1 MDLQGL
7 VAVLWRRKW
16 ILIIVPFLAVCVAF
30 AVRFLGEWKYVST
43 AQLATGLTVSDE
55 LLKEDGGLN
64 PYEVQVTFNN
74 LTEIMRSR
82 SVIGQVSYRLMMH
95 DLADSSASF
104 RKFDKGKL
112 GKNYLPGMEAQFPKL
127 RAVLQ
132 KKIDSLTLLS
142 NADPSQKTLQTL
154 IDSYGYDYESLLK
167 NLQSYRLN
175 QSDFIEVT
183 YTSENAALSA
193 FVVNHLCSEFIRY
206 YTNARQSSSSVSFES
221 LETIAQQ
228 RKKHLDDKMEELK
241 NFKTSNNLNTG
252 AGADQKAE
260 QIKDYED
267 QIAEAQQK
275 IRGLELTL
283 ANLNVRIENA
293 EISSGLKPNDH
304 IITLRKQINAMNDRY
319 VQGNQTNSALLD
331 SLTGLRRLLDDAMA
345 KASTTPKVTSAEL
358 NALKNKREE
367 TRVELEIARE
377 NLSSLDRI
385 YSSLR
390 YNMKD
395 IANNQAL
402 LDAMEKEVE
411 VASKEHLDAQ
421 DRLNDARE
429 KLMTDRVSIKQ
440 VLVAE
445 PAEKAQSRKT
455 LIFMLFSGVL
465 SFSLCAF
472 VIVAI
477 ELTDSRIKTAAR
489 FKQKTRLK
497 LAGNLPLIQGKE
509 QEQDWNS
516 IFAANGKNLGASE
529 EIRKIRFEIVN
540 QKAKVLMV
548 SSLKTQ
554 QGKSFFIVALA
565 YSLSLIRKRTLIID
579 TNLRNNSLTR
589 MLLADP
595 NLKLL
600 IENFAKN
607 TKLLR
612 GAGGNGNG
620 NGHAGDEQ
628 LNETQPIDSNLVS
641 RTTNELIDIIG
652 NKKSQGSPSEIL
664 PGADFK
670 VLIDWLKVEYDFII
684 LEGPAL
690 NSYSDTKELTRYVD
704 MVVPVFS
711 ADAVID
717 GKDTESLNYLKSLQE
732 KLGPAVL
739 NRVQEN
745 VQ

>member
-30 AVRFLGEWKYVST
+30 AVRFYGEWKYVST
-43 AQLATGLTVSDE
+43 AQIATGLTVSDE
-55 LLKEDGGLN
+55 LLEKNGLN

-82 SVIGQVSYRLMMH
+82 SVIGQVSYRLLLH
-95 DLADSSASF
+95 DLADSTSSF
-104 RKFDKGKL
+104 RKFDKNKL
-112 GKNYLPGMEAQFPKL
+112 GKNYTPGMEAQFPRMKAIL
-127 RAVLQ
+127 KNR
-132 KKIDSLTLLS
+132 IDSLVLLNTS
-142 NADPSQKTLQTL
+142 DPTQRMVQGL
-154 IDSYGYDYESLLK
+154 IDSYGYDYESILK
-167 NLQSYRLN
+167 NLQNYRLN
-175 QSDFIEVT
+175 QSDFIEVS
-183 YTSENAALSA
+183 YSSENAGLSA
-193 FVVNHLCSEFIRY
+193 FVVNQLCSEFIRY
-206 YTNARQSSSSVSFES
+206 YTNARQSSSSVSLES
-221 LETIAQQ
+221 LEAIASQ
-228 RKKHLDDKMEELK
+228 RKKHLDEKMDNLK
-241 NFKTSNNLNTG
+241 NFKTSKDLNTG
-252 AGADQKAE
+252 ADADVKAE

-267 QIAEAQQK
+267 QIAEQQQK

-304 IITLRKQINAMNDRY
+304 IIALRKQINAMNDRY
-319 VQGNQTNSALLD
+319 VQGNQSNANLLD
-331 SLTGLRRLLDDAMA
+331 SLTRLRRLLDDAMQ
-345 KASTTPKVTSAEL
+345 KASQNPKVTSAEL
-358 NALKNKREE
+358 GALKNKREE
-367 TRVELEIARE
+367 TRVELEIGRE
-377 NLSSLDRI
+377 NLSSLNRI

-395 IANNQAL
+395 ITNNQAL
-402 LDAMEKEVE
+402 VDAMEKEVE

-421 DRLNDARE
+421 DRLNEARE

-465 SFSLCAF
+465 SFALCAF

-509 QEQDWNS
+509 QEQDWNA
-516 IFAANGKNLGASE
+516 IFQATGKQLGASE

-548 SSLKTQ
+548 TSLKNQ

-607 TKLLR
+607 TKLLK
-612 GAGGNGNG
+612 GAGNNGNG
-620 NGHAGDEQ
+620 ANNSEGEPVDEH
-628 LNETQPIDSNLVS
+628 QPVDQNLVS
-641 RTTNELIDIIG
+641 RTRNELIDIIG

-670 VLIDWLKVEYDFII
+670 VLIDWLKVDYDFII

-690 NSYSDTKELTRYVD
+690 NSYSDTKELVRYVD

-711 ADAVID
+711 ADAVVD
-717 GKDTESLNYLKSLQE
+717 GKDTESLNYLKSLQD

-739 NRVQEN
+739 NKVQEN
-745 VQ
+745 AQ

>member
-1 MDLQGL
+1 ML
-7 VAVLWRRKW
+7 
-16 ILIIVPFLAVCVAF
+16 
-30 AVRFLGEWKYVST
+30 
-43 AQLATGLTVSDE
+43 
-55 LLKEDGGLN
+55 
-64 PYEVQVTFNN
+64 
-74 LTEIMRSR
+74 
-82 SVIGQVSYRLMMH
+82 H
-95 DLADSSASF
+95 DLTDSSVSF

-112 GKNYLPGMEAQFPKL
+112 GKNYVPGMEALFPKFRGIL
-127 RAVLQ
+127 KQR
-132 KKIDSLTLLS
+132 IDSLTLLNS
-142 NADPSQKTLQTL
+142 ADPTQKSIQNL
-154 IDSYGYDYESLLK
+154 IESYGYDYEALLK

-183 YTSENAALSA
+183 YASENAGLSA
-193 FVVNHLCSEFIRY
+193 FVVNQLCNEFIRY
-206 YTNARQSSSSVSFES
+206 YTDARQSSSSVSLES
-221 LETIAQQ
+221 LEAIALQ

-241 NFKTSNNLNTG
+241 NFKTSNNLNG

-283 ANLNVRIENA
+283 ANLNVRIENG

-304 IITLRKQINAMNDRY
+304 IINLRKQINAMNDKY
-319 VQGNQTNSALLD
+319 VQGNQSNAALLD
-331 SLTGLRRLLDDAMA
+331 SLTGLRRMLDEAMA

-358 NALKNKREE
+358 NALRNKREE

-402 LDAMEKEVE
+402 VEAMEKEVE

-421 DRLNDARE
+421 DRLNEARE

-465 SFSLCAF
+465 SFGLCAF

-497 LAGNLPLIQGKE
+497 LAGNLPLINGKE

-516 IFAANGKNLGASE
+516 IFSASGKNLGASE
-529 EIRKIRFEIVN
+529 EIRKIRFEVVN

-612 GAGGNGNG
+612 GANGNG
-620 NGHAGDEQ
+620 NGHTGDEQ
-628 LNETQPIDSNLVS
+628 LDETQPVDSNLVS

-690 NSYSDTKELTRYVD
+690 NSYSDTKELVRYVD
-704 MVVPVFS
+704 MVIPVFS

-717 GKDTESLNYLKSLQE
+717 AKDTESLNYLKSLQE

-739 NRVQEN
+739 NKVQEN
-745 VQ
+745 AQ

>member
-7 VAVLWRRKW
+7 VQVLWRRKW

-30 AVRFLGEWKYVST
+30 AVRFYGEWKYVST

-55 LLKEDGGLN
+55 LLEKNGLN

-82 SVIGQVSYRLMMH
+82 SVIGQVSYRLMLH
-95 DLADSSASF
+95 DLSDSTTSF
-104 RKFDKGKL
+104 RKFDKNKL
-112 GKNYLPGMEAQFPKL
+112 NKDYVPGMEAQFPQL
-127 RAVLQ
+127 RRLLQ
-132 KKIDSLTLLS
+132 KRIDSLTLL
-142 NADPSQKTLQTL
+142 NPSDTNERLLQKL
-154 IDSYGYDYESLLK
+154 IDSYGYDYESILK
-167 NLQSYRLN
+167 NLQNYRLN
-175 QSDFIEVT
+175 QSDFIEVS
-183 YTSENAALSA
+183 YSSENAGLSA
-193 FVVNHLCSEFIRY
+193 FVVNQLCSEFIRY
-206 YTNARQSSSSVSFES
+206 YTNARQSSSSFSLES
-221 LETIAQQ
+221 LEAIAAQ

-241 NFKTSNNLNTG
+241 NFKTSNNVNTG
-252 AGADQKAE
+252 ADADAKAE

-267 QIAEAQQK
+267 DIAEAQQK

-283 ANLNVRIENA
+283 ASLNVRIENA
-293 EISSGLKPNDH
+293 EISAGLKPNDH
-304 IITLRKQINAMNDRY
+304 IISLRKQINAMNDRY
-319 VQGNQTNSALLD
+319 VQGNQSNTALLD
-331 SLTGLRRLLDDAMA
+331 SLTSLRRMLDEAMQ
-345 KASTTPKVTSAEL
+345 KASGTPKVTTAEL

-395 IANNQAL
+395 VANNQAL
-402 LDAMEKEVE
+402 VDAMEKEVE
-411 VASKEHLDAQ
+411 VASQEHLDAQ
-421 DRLNDARE
+421 DRLNEARE

-465 SFSLCAF
+465 SFTLCGF

-477 ELTDSRIKTAAR
+477 ELMDSRIKTAER

-509 QEQDWNS
+509 QEQDWNA
-516 IFAANGKNLGASE
+516 IFNSPDKQLAASE

-540 QKAKVLMV
+540 QKAKVIMV
-548 SSLKTQ
+548 TSLKNQ
-554 QGKSFFIVALA
+554 QGKSFFTVALA
-565 YSLSLIRKRTLIID
+565 YSLSLIKKRTLIID

-612 GAGGNGNG
+612 GPNGNG
-620 NGHAGDEQ
+620 EANAD
-628 LNETQPIDSNLVS
+628 ETQPVDTNLVS
-641 RTTNELIDIIG
+641 RTRNELIDIIG

-670 VLIDWLKVEYDFII
+670 VLIDWLKVDYDYII

-690 NSYSDTKELTRYVD
+690 NSYSDTKELVRYVD

-717 GKDTESLNYLKSLQE
+717 GKDTESLNYLKGLQE

-739 NRVQEN
+739 NKVQEN
-745 VQ
+745 AQ